1 MCGLCSRWAGKSC
14 EEEGHVGPEDGETR
28 EGGTGISGEPGQ
40 HELAEPG
47 AVDGSEDQDQLGT
60 DEVTDPRGVG
70 SLSRIRMIY
79 IDIVKI
85 GCGKSLSSN
94 AI

>member
-47 AVDGSEDQDQLGT
+47 AVDGSEDQDRSRAPLIHINLKL
-60 DEVTDPRGVG
+60 
-70 SLSRIRMIY
+70 SLTLH
-79 IDIVKI
+79 
-85 GCGKSLSSN
+85 LSYNSVSSTN
-94 AI
+94 KLTCC